1 MIKPVRFP
9 RLRATL
15 SLRTL
20 SAAILLSTLSACGED
35 APESSTQAA
44 ARVGDTEL
52 TVHQINDEMA
62 RQPQV
67 VSKDPKD
74 FSRQALEILINQQVV
89 ANKALKNELDRDPSV
104 MQAIERAKR
113 MILVQAY
120 MDRNL
125 GKPAVPT
132 DAEVKEYYE
141 ANPELFAERRSYN
154 LRQLSIPAN
163 LVNDELQ
170 GKLTNLSGLDEIAN
184 ELKQAGIP
192 FGDEQVARLAEK
204 LPMPLVSKIAE
215 LQEGEHLLIADQGPN
230 IELVEL
236 LGSTDQS
243 VTEKQAAA
251 AIRRFI
257 QTQKHNE
264 AVDAEVKRL
273 RASTNIEYLGKF
285 ASGEAEGSAA
295 LTSASEPE
303 SSDDKNQEDG
313 FIERGVAG
321 LGK

>member
-1 MIKPVRFP
+1 MINPVYFSRRTVF
-9 RLRATL
+9 

-20 SAAILLSTLSACGED
+20 SAVVLLSTLSACGDD
-35 APESSTQAA
+35 AAKTSTQAA

-52 TVHQINDEMA
+52 TVHQINDEMV

-67 VSKDPKD
+67 ASGNAEG

-89 ANKALKNELDRDPSV
+89 ANKALENELDRDPSV

-125 GKPAVPT
+125 GKPTAPT
-132 DAEVKEYYE
+132 DVEVNEYYKSH
-141 ANPELFAERRSYN
+141 PELFAQRRSFS

-163 LVNDELQ
+163 LVNDELRA
-170 GKLTNLSGLDEIAN
+170 KLDSSGGLDEVVV
-184 ELKQAGIP
+184 ELTQMDIP
-192 FGDEQVARLAEK
+192 FGDEQVTRLSED
-204 LPMPLVSKIAE
+204 LPMSLVKKISN
-215 LQEGEHLLIADQGPN
+215 LQEGEHVVVAGQGPN
-230 IELVEL
+230 INLVEML
-236 LGSTDQS
+236 NSASQA
-243 VTEKQAAA
+243 VTEQQAAA
-251 AIRRFI
+251 AIKRFI

-273 RASTNIEYLGKF
+273 RATTNIEYLGKF
-285 ASGEAEGSAA
+285 ALGEAEGSAA
-295 LTSASEPE
+295 FESESESGDDAS
-303 SSDDKNQEDG
+303 QEDG
-313 FIERGVAG
+313 FIERGVVG